1 MKKLSKEKNWNES
14 EDSESYGLITNMFYA
29 HSHIIYGNDVYGRSW
44 QNKYAMKYKKFFSN
58 KYSFTLNFKQNS
70 SNGKSFGITISI
82 APPQGLLLSVYINW
96 LKDKLKKQCVWQ
108 EK

>member
-29 HSHIIYGNDVYGRSW
+29 HSHIIYGNDINDRSW
-44 QNKYAMKYKKFFSN
+44 QNKYAMKYKKIFSN

-70 SNGKSFGITISI
+70 SNSKSFGITISI
-82 APPQGLLLSVYINW
+82 STTARIIIEHLY
-96 LKDKLKKQCVWQ
+96 KLA
-108 EK
+108 